1 MYPHSWSV
9 LEVAL
14 LDVLEP
20 LDADVVEEQ
29 EGALAHQLAMVVELT
44 IRYLPLF
51 RTATVVAMQ
60 CGGLI
65 AVSHYL
71 PHHKQVQLIMAH
83 LREGGSEG
91 LVVFHR
97 EAHGAWCLL
106 RPKITATA
114 PASKLLDQII
124 LPVIQLPHH
133 CCHLT
138 RL

>member
-29 EGALAHQLAMVVELT
+29 EGALAHPLAMVVELT

-65 AVSHYL
+65 AVSHTC
-71 PHHKQVQLIMAH
+71 PITNKSSSSWPISEKVA
-83 LREGGSEG
+83 LRD
-91 LVVFHR
+91 
-97 EAHGAWCLL
+97 W
-106 RPKITATA
+106 
-114 PASKLLDQII
+114 
-124 LPVIQLPHH
+124 
-133 CCHLT
+133 
-138 RL
+138 